1 MDSMPRLVV
10 LRLVNGV
17 VLDHPFGG
25 EVRFPLW
32 AATLDA
38 DTTDPFG
45 WRREVWRKNKLQS
58 PVLTPE
64 FATAS
69 SILRVILQRDFPVV

>member
-17 VLDHPFGG
+17 VLDHPFASD
-25 EVRFPLW
+25 VRFPLW

-38 DTTDPFG
+38 DASDPFG
-45 WRREVWRKNKLQS
+45 WRRSLW
-58 PVLTPE
+58 PVAPGGRGWVRPGYGYQTSKSWWNP
-64 FATAS
+64 
-69 SILRVILQRDFPVV
+69 